1 MIIER
6 VEISNYRALR
16 DVDLTC
22 DNLLAI
28 LGRNGTGKSSILY
41 ALDTFYNVAA
51 QITEYD
57 YFDRDTDSDIKIR
70 VTYGQ
75 LRDEE
80 QTEFASYLSDNK
92 LIVTKVINSG
102 GAKYYG
108 VSRQLPEFTEIRKLG
123 PVPKR
128 QSFNELV
135 DSEKY
140 PDLNQ
145 RVNSGP
151 KADEAMEL
159 FEAAHPELLE
169 LFQRETQFFGPRNIG
184 GGKLDNFTKFVLIPA
199 VRDASS
205 ETERRGA
212 ILQLIDILV
221 MRSVNARSDV
231 RQLNEEFERRV
242 KEVYST
248 DNLIELRAL
257 GEMITDI
264 LKKYA
269 PGAELDLEFGE
280 VNPPKLT
287 LPPAMACLIED
298 NFKCPIPYSGHG
310 LQRALIFALLQQLS
324 ITEVSQEDESKQTHV
339 DEPTHT
345 VPHKIPD
352 LILAIEEPELYLHP
366 SRCRYLSKVMFD
378 LSKPSDQ
385 NDEPRTQI
393 LYGTH
398 SPFFIDL
405 QRFDQVRLARKVT
418 AIDTTTLQTKIT
430 SFTRVEAARQLAQIG
445 LRSEE
450 MFTDLTFTARATPVM
465 TTIVNEGFFAD
476 ATVVVEGVSDA
487 AALWVMQEI
496 MSLNWDAL
504 GISVVPVV
512 GKKNIDR
519 PVVVFRGLEIPTY
532 FIFDA
537 DSRHIG
543 SSEEQNTI
551 TSNQLLLRLAGV
563 NLENF
568 PSTGAFNTWGVFND
582 QLETELKL
590 ALGDTEFQEIRQN
603 IADELSYTQ
612 PSQVLKN
619 PDGASRFI
627 RSVYDNGHS
636 IPILEDIAS
645 RVTAMRDA
653 R

>member
-1 MIIER
+1 VIIER
-6 VEISNYRALR
+6 IEISNYRALR
-16 DVDLTC
+16 QIDLTC
-22 DNLLAI
+22 DNMLAI
-28 LGRNGTGKSSILY
+28 IGRNGAGKSSILY
-41 ALDTFYNVAA
+41 ALETFYNVAA

-57 YFDRDTDSDIKIR
+57 YFDRDTHSDIKIR

-75 LRDEE
+75 LRDDEK
-80 QTEFASYLSDNK
+80 TEFASYLSDNK

-108 VSRQLPEFTEIRKLG
+108 ASRQLPEFAEIRKLG

-128 QSFNELV
+128 QKFNELV

-151 KADEAMEL
+151 KADEAMEM
-159 FEAAHPELLE
+159 FETAHPELLE

-221 MRSVNARSDV
+221 MRSINARSDV
-231 RQLNEEFERRV
+231 RQLNDEFERRV

-248 DNLIELRAL
+248 DNLTELRAL

-280 VNPPKLT
+280 VNPPKIA
-287 LPPAMACLIED
+287 LPPAMASLIED
-298 NFKCPIPYSGHG
+298 NFKCPIAYSGHG

-324 ITEVSQEDESKQTHV
+324 ITELSQADQSTQTED
-339 DEPTHT
+339 DEQTHT
-345 VPHKIPD
+345 VPYKIPD

-378 LSKPSDQ
+378 LSTQPDQ

-398 SPFFIDL
+398 SPFFIDI
-405 QRFDQVRLARKVT
+405 QRFDQVRLARKVSIT
-418 AIDTTTLQTKIT
+418 DTTTLQTKIT
-430 SFTRVEAARQLAQIG
+430 SFTRAEAARQLAQIS
-445 LRSEE
+445 LRSEGI
-450 MFTDLTFTARATPVM
+450 FTDATFTARATTVM

-476 ATVVVEGVSDA
+476 ATVVVEGLSDA
-487 AALWVMQEI
+487 AVLWVIQEI

-512 GKKNIDR
+512 GKNNIDR
-519 PVVVFRGLEIPTY
+519 PVVVFRGFEIPTY

-543 SSEEQNTI
+543 TDKENNTI

-563 NLENF
+563 DVENF
-568 PSTGAFNTWGVFND
+568 PNTGAFDTWAVFKD
-582 QLETELKL
+582 DLENELKL
-590 ALGDTEFQEIRQN
+590 VLGDTRFQEIRQN

-619 PDGASRFI
+619 PDGAGRFI
-627 RSVYDNGHS
+627 RTIYDNGHS

-645 RVTAMRDA
+645 RVTTMRNA